1 MGPAEPGETS
11 GDYSVI
17 DMISH
22 GQECGCY
29 SFVILFLAL
38 LGLRCCVGFS
48 LVGVSKGHALFVMWL
63 LNVVASLVVEH
74 GWALEHVGFSS
85 FCTWA
90 P

>member
-1 MGPAEPGETS
+1 MGPAEPGETI

-48 LVGVSKGHALFVMWL
+48 LVGVSKGHPLFVMS
-63 LNVVASLVVEH
+63 ASQC
-74 GWALEHVGFSS
+74 GGFS
-85 FCTWA
+85 CCGTWVGSRA
-90 P
+90 CELQ